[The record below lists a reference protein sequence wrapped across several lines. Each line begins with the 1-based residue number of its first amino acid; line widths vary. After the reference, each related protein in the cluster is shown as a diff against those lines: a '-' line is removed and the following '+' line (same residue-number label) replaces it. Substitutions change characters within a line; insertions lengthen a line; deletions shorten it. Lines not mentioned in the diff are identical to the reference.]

1 MNQNGHGTPANKQ
14 EATPAPVNRGF
25 GHQIFSRRTLIGLGA
40 AVIGGLLFRPGH
52 LYGRFELVVRSFSIA
67 LVLVGLALR
76 AWGAASAGRHTRT
89 DSIEAPE
96 LATGGAYGHVRN
108 PIYLGSM
115 ILGLGFVGFLG
126 DPWMLLLYGLTFSV
140 LYVAII
146 PAEEKFLREKF
157 PEQYLRYSAAVPRLI
172 PRLRPWSGAYQRPL
186 DWRAASGELHVLLLL
201 VITTV
206 LLWVGVNTRGFLR

>member
-1 MNQNGHGTPANKQ
+1 MDQNRHCTPADKQ
-14 EATPAPVNRGF
+14 EAKPTPANRGF
-25 GHQIFSRRTLIGLGA
+25 GHQIFSHRTLIGLGA
-40 AVIGGLLFRPGH
+40 AVIGGLLVHPGH
-52 LYGRFELVVRSFSIA
+52 PYGPFDLVARSFSIA
-67 LVLVGLALR
+67 LVLVGLAIR

-96 LATGGAYGHVRN
+96 LATGGAYGYVRN

-115 ILGLGFVGFLG
+115 VLGFGFVGFLG
-126 DPWMLLLYGLTFSV
+126 DPWILLLYGLTFAL

-146 PAEEKFLREKF
+146 PAEEAFLRKKF

-201 VITTV
+201 VITSV
-206 LLWVGVNTRGFLR
+206 LLWVGVKLRGL